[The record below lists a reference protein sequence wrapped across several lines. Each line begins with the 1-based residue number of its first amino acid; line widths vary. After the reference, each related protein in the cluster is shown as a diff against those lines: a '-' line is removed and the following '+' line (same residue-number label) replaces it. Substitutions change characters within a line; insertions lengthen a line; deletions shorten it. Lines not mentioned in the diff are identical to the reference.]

1 MKTVESRIAPNP
13 MEAKIWIDLSE
24 DPHGLVKKYWN
35 GEKWIVKGGNGVSK
49 EDVLK
54 TLEPMFKELKNESSS
69 NYERLLNI
77 INGLTKRV
85 AKLEQYIVTE

>member
-49 EDVLK
+49 EEVLK
-54 TLEPMFKELKNESSS
+54 ALEPILKGFKNEVTST
-69 NYERLLNI
+69 YEGLVDI
-77 INGLTKRV
+77 INSLAIRV
-85 AKLEQYIVTE
+85 AQLEKYIVTE